1 MLNDQKEK
9 GILKYETESN
19 EFDKNGVI
27 YVCETTYR
35 IFTDETQEIACVVEY
50 PKLSDEF
57 MDIKEQAQLDRDEI
71 LCDIAL
77 NIAEIRLNQ
86 EIPAMGGETE

>member
-1 MLNDQKEK
+1 MSNDQKEK

-27 YVCETTYR
+27 YVRETTYR
-35 IFTDETQEIACVVEY
+35 IFADETREIACAVEY

-57 MDIKEQAQLDRDEI
+57 VDTKEQAQLDRDEI

-77 NIAEIRLNQ
+77 NIAEIKMNQ
-86 EIPAMGGETE
+86 EISAMGGETE